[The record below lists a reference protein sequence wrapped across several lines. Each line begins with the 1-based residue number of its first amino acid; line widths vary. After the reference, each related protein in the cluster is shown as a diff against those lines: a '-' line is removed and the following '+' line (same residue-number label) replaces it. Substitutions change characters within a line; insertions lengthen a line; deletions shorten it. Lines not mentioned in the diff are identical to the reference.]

1 MTKYNT
7 IEAEIYERGHI
18 MAGPLG
24 FREEFI

>member
-1 MTKYNT
+1 MTKYT
-7 IEAEIYERGHI
+7 IEAETYERGHI